1 MKKYKPRKCE
11 KCARIFSQCSCEF
24 DRARKKELT
33 EEKRKAKKFN
43 ATAKLKQAHVIK
55 SVCPTCDGKGIW
67 EEYEIGVL
75 TCNVCK
81 GTGQTVL

>member
-33 EEKRKAKKFN
+33 EGKRKAKKFN
-43 ATAKLKQAHVIK
+43 TTAKLKQARVK
-55 SVCPTCDGKGIW
+55 SSLPFRKCDSCGTEYYSNGRCPECLPMG
-67 EEYEIGVL
+67 
-75 TCNVCK
+75 
-81 GTGQTVL
+81 